1 LKNVAIIARICG
13 AVIMGTGQHDPIIPL
28 ESAERLAGMLKEHGA
43 DVTMKVVN
51 AGHGLA
57 KA

>member
-1 LKNVAIIARICG
+1 
-13 AVIMGTGQHDPIIPL
+13 MGTGQHDPIIPL